1 MRRLLLSFAFCVAA
15 LAQQR
20 LEITIEHHDAGAW
33 KVVDPGHVF
42 KEGDRVRFRFKSSQ
56 AGFLYVVNQGTSG
69 AETTLF
75 PSEQAGSDNRVEAGR
90 EYEIPGNSG
99 AFRITGPSGYD
110 TVYWVL
116 SPVRIGGAAP
126 PVAYKPL
133 PAPPKPG
140 SAPANMTPR
149 CDDTVL
155 RARGE
160 CVDAGA
166 GLKPNTPPGMQAREL
181 FFVRKGDQS
190 VVSVPPV
197 PAGPSNVKATPVTY
211 QFRIAHK

>member
-1 MRRLLLSFAFCVAA
+1 MRGALLGLA
-15 LAQQR
+15 LCIAGFAQQR
-20 LEITIEHHDAGAW
+20 LEITIERLDAGAW

-42 KEGDRVRFRFKSSQ
+42 KDGDRVRFRFKSSQ
-56 AGFLYVVNQGTSG
+56 AGFLYVVNKGTSG

-75 PSEQAGSDNRVEAGR
+75 PSEQAERDNAVEAGR

-99 AFRITGPSGYD
+99 AFRITGPAGYD

-116 SPVRIGGAAP
+116 SPVRIGGVAP
-126 PVAYKPL
+126 PIAYKPL

-140 SAPANMTPR
+140 AVPANMTPR

-160 CVDAGA
+160 CVDPGA

-190 VVSVPPV
+190 VVSVPPSV
-197 PAGPSNVKATPVTY
+197 PGPTAVKAPPITY